1 MLSLSYQI
9 QISLKIVISSGV
21 GKSVPLATTGK
32 SVDLYDIAG
41 GQPGNICWKILKVVY
56 IFSGSFKT
64 WI

>member
-9 QISLKIVISSGV
+9 QISLKIVISIV

-41 GQPGNICWKILKVVY
+41 GQPGNIC
-56 IFSGSFKT
+56 
-64 WI
+64 

>member
-41 GQPGNICWKILKVVY
+41 GQPGNIC
-56 IFSGSFKT
+56 
-64 WI
+64 